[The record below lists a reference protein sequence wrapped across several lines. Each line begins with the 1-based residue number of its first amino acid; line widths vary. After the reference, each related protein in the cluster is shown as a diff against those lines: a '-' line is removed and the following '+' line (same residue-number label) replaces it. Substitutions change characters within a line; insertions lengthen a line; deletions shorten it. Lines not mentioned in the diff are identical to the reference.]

1 MEKNLEEVAEEVFED
16 LSKAGIK
23 TEIIGSDV
31 QKEISEVKEVVEDV
45 LEDIVQQVEEEGV
58 PIDANE
64 SQILEAAKEFLEEEI
79 KEDLNRSLE
88 TAGNDLNLVL
98 VDLSNNATGEIQ
110 DKNCP
115 KKLTKLTFLL
125 MFNFL
130 FFG

>member
-1 MEKNLEEVAEEVFED
+1 MESNLEEVAEEVFED

-98 VDLSNNATGEIQ
+98 VDLSNNVTGKIQ
-110 DKNCP
+110 DQNY
-115 KKLTKLTFLL
+115 TKINKTDISF
-125 MFNFL
+125 
-130 FFG
+130 

>member
-1 MEKNLEEVAEEVFED
+1 VESNLEEVAEEVFED

-31 QKEISEVKEVVEDV
+31 QREISEVKEVVEDV

-98 VDLSNNATGEIQ
+98 VDLSNNATGKIQ
-110 DKNCP
+110 DQNYTKN
-115 KKLTKLTFLL
+115 
-125 MFNFL
+125 
-130 FFG
+130 

>member
-1 MEKNLEEVAEEVFED
+1 VESNLEEVAEEVFED

-31 QKEISEVKEVVEDV
+31 QREISEVKEVVEDI

-98 VDLSNNATGEIQ
+98 VDLSNNATGKIQ
-110 DKNCP
+110 DQNCS
-115 KKLTKLTFLL
+115 KKLTKLTFL
-125 MFNFL
+125 FNV
-130 FFG
+130 